1 MSMIEQYFSSKDKLY
16 NRVYQILN
24 VLEDKF
30 SYGDYYYNK
39 VTSVQNTEKS
49 LVVDLV
55 YQEPYETYTDTKRFI
70 FPKDLFTEEFHEE
83 KVISF
88 WRDYI
93 KQEEIFEI
101 KHTLEQT
108 LLGLSDNLLEE
119 LSDLNVDFSRLKEYS
134 YRNEIL
140 NKLMEN
146 VCEK

>member
-39 VTSVQNTEKS
+39 VTSIQNTEKS

-55 YQEPYETYTDTKRFI
+55 YQEPYEDDSDTKRFI
-70 FPKDLFTEEFHEE
+70 LPNGLFTEEFPEE

-88 WRDYI
+88 WKDYI
-93 KQEEIFEI
+93 KQEETFEI

-119 LSDLNVDFSRLKEYS
+119 LSDLRVDFSKLKEYS

-140 NKLMEN
+140 NKLME
-146 VCEK
+146 K